1 MKTKEKYSD
10 YFKRKVVEEVLSGRI
25 SKEEARRIYKIKSKS
40 AILEWMRIF
49 VNIPGRSAGTNPIPA
64 LKEKAMSEENT
75 EELKAKIKQ
84 LEEQL
89 KVSEL
94 KGRAYQIMVE
104 IAKEDYGLDLE
115 KKPGA
120 KQSKKSNQKTQK

>member
-1 MKTKEKYSD
+1 MKSKEKYSD
-10 YFKRKVVEEVLSGRI
+10 YFKRKVVQEVLSGKI
-25 SKEEARRIYKIKSKS
+25 SKEEARRIYKIRSKS

-49 VNIPGRSAGTNPIPA
+49 VDIPRRSAGTDPVPA
-64 LKEKAMSEENT
+64 LKEIAMPQENT
-75 EELKAKIKQ
+75 EELKAKIKL

-94 KGRAYQIMVE
+94 KGRAYQIMLE
-104 IAKEDYGLDLE
+104 IAKEGYGLDLE